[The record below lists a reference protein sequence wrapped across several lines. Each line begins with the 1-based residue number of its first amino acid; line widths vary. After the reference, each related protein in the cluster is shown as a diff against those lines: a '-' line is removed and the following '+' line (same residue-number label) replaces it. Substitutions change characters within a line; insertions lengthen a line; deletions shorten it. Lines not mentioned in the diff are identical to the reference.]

1 MLKKAASGVLALLPC
16 SRTMSTLRASK
27 GLRPCWIDP
36 SERLRAC
43 FFGHSLPLMLSVLSW
58 AFIGLW
64 SEIFNS
70 PNLETAVGR
79 KTAVYDI
86 GVHREMQKVVVTS
99 VLSFRPLRAICGS
112 AEGEISPKGRN
123 DKGGRGK
130 SSLVVMRH
138 FSVLRGALRVR
149 HEITG
154 TIGRPRFVI
163 GARCDEGA

>member
-1 MLKKAASGVLALLPC
+1 MHGA
-16 SRTMSTLRASK
+16 
-27 GLRPCWIDP
+27 I
-36 SERLRAC
+36 
-43 FFGHSLPLMLSVLSW
+43 
-58 AFIGLW
+58 
-64 SEIFNS
+64 
-70 PNLETAVGR
+70 
-79 KTAVYDI
+79 
-86 GVHREMQKVVVTS
+86 QKVVVTS

-163 GARCDEGA
+163 GARRDEGAERGSVTEEQRRPGPKMGLPGGPDAFGLRRRRSSLPYSRYARSSLLGSLHNRLGQLSRLCRDGP